1 MLLNIIHL
9 ENRKDRLSILIKEI
23 ENQHFRIRYKLWPGI
38 KDTQPKT
45 GISLAHKQ
53 IVNFAKSKN
62 LPEVA
67 IAEDDLKFTSKRSY
81 QHFIETIP
89 KDFDLYLGG
98 ITYGKIA
105 PDNTVN
111 RFAGLTLYIVQERF
125 YETFLNLPE
134 DKHLDQAMDH
144 KGTYIVCN
152 PMVVK
157 QYDGFSDNHNKIME
171 YEYYLRQ
178 YNFLD

>member
-23 ENQHFRIRYKLWPGI
+23 ENQHFRISYKLWPGI

-81 QHFIETIP
+81 LDVLQP
-89 KDFDLYLGG
+89 KLTNLEYLSSWQQKRVTHTNAR
-98 ITYGKIA
+98 I
-105 PDNTVN
+105 
-111 RFAGLTLYIVQERF
+111 
-125 YETFLNLPE
+125 
-134 DKHLDQAMDH
+134 
-144 KGTYIVCN
+144 
-152 PMVVK
+152 
-157 QYDGFSDNHNKIME
+157 
-171 YEYYLRQ
+171 
-178 YNFLD
+178 